1 MRWRIQHWLFHSD
14 GRTHVWM
21 KAFYPSQS
29 VLLSQSPLS
38 VLSHASFRGSSHPSR
53 PRGHLSP
60 NHTEKKGNCDFYQKG
75 PSWPWKPSRL
85 LLLRLMSW
93 KQTDIIILLNVLQ
106 DARQVS
112 KSKVTYLVSALFS
125 FFPQDHT
132 AQRSEPG
139 CEAGRTRVTQKPT
152 TALAQSALHTGL
164 CSHPLLVFLFS
175 DA

>member
-1 MRWRIQHWLFHSD
+1 MGEPMFVWKRSIPLKVFFPMPPSEVRRIHQDPEATCHQTRLKRRETDS
-14 GRTHVWM
+14 
-21 KAFYPSQS
+21 
-29 VLLSQSPLS
+29 
-38 VLSHASFRGSSHPSR
+38 
-53 PRGHLSP
+53 
-60 NHTEKKGNCDFYQKG
+60 DFYQKG

-93 KQTDIIILLNVLQ
+93 KQTNIIILLNVLQ

-125 FFPQDHT
+125 FFPQDHI